1 MQNYCNKTKYVIFLD
16 ISKGLVDDSG
26 ALLSTL
32 SSDGYSFKDD
42 ASEKKYYDNVKKY
55 ILNISKGQIIESSS
69 TDVTVTLLTQKI
81 HSYSKPVKKLTVKL
95 PSKPDDNFYSRL
107 IFSTDA
113 NSIKFTQSDKLY
125 LSGDNCKNG
134 AFTPK
139 KANKYII
146 NVFVSTDND
155 ITTKTYY
162 GSVTSMY
169 TSKTVRK
176 EGQVNTPGTTLNVR
190 KGSSTKY
197 AILGEL
203 KDNTKITIIST
214 TSNNWHKIK
223 YKDGYG
229 YVSGQYVDNIKDVT
243 DTTTNFTNYAN
254 FKYRDTLVA
263 NAESFYKNK
272 DKFTYSNV
280 TPFNFSNPKDN
291 IGVWKLGEKITLD
304 DKFLMQLLTMGYS
317 YSTMDIENKTNRNKA
332 KDVSWALPYISN
344 EANLAKYFVENSWVL
359 DDIDYTNFSNVEPGD
374 ILFWDSD
381 DELLDRFMACSHTSI
396 CVGKDANGNNMI
408 IEGNTDGVIRKIKI
422 TDRNINNLLFVG
434 RIDLSKK

>member
-1 MQNYCNKTKYVIFLD
+1 M
-16 ISKGLVDDSG
+16 
-26 ALLSTL
+26 
-32 SSDGYSFKDD
+32 
-42 ASEKKYYDNVKKY
+42 
-55 ILNISKGQIIESSS
+55 
-69 TDVTVTLLTQKI
+69 
-81 HSYSKPVKKLTVKL
+81 
-95 PSKPDDNFYSRL
+95 

-197 AILGEL
+197 EILGEL

-223 YKDGYG
+223 YKNGYG
-229 YVSGQYVDNIKDVT
+229 YVSGEYVDNIKDVT

-263 NAESFYKNK
+263 NAESFYKNR
-272 DKFTYSNV
+272 DKFTYSNT

-291 IGVWKLGEKITLD
+291 ITVWKLGDKITLD

-344 EANLAKYFVENSWVL
+344 EAKLAKYFVENGWIL
-359 DDIDYTNFSNVEPGD
+359 DDVDYTNFSNIEPGD